1 MTAPDSQHHAF
12 IGTILHDR
20 FDLRHDSFVVRTI
33 EQAKNNYVYLIELAN
48 PTTDSL
54 LSESSKPFT
63 SPIPANTSR
72 LIFRIPK
79 ANVSLEDSVR
89 VRNEVAFLALGRDAF
104 SSIDTSLVPRVFAWE
119 DNTNLGPGFRWILE
133 EWKEGETLTAENV
146 EALND
151 EMQRFVL
158 DQLAAVVKSFQKY
171 RLPDSVRGFGGL
183 CFDENGTLFN
193 TASTIPCD
201 GPFPTYSS
209 FLKGMC
215 KWQLEASERSTH
227 LNGWKNVPKL
237 RKRLDNL
244 FASGLDE
251 LLVKVPEQRPTL
263 VHADLCFPNMLFDI
277 STYRLTAVLDF
288 DFSHIGAPVSEYLFS
303 FWDMNAL
310 LTGSAGQMG
319 QMRKWLLNG
328 FPKRIDA
335 RFKLAR
341 SWDHALGEAGV
352 EKPSTI
358 DGAGHIADI
367 WWFSQELCQAYWFM
381 DRFTANRS
389 AEALET
395 LKAGSIRNLEK
406 FLTLWGF

>member
-1 MTAPDSQHHAF
+1 MTAPDREHHAF

-20 FDLRHDSFVVRTI
+20 FDFRHDSFVVRTI

-89 VRNEVAFLALGRDAF
+89 VRNEVAFLALGRDVF

-119 DNTNLGPGFRWILE
+119 DNTSLGPGFRWILE
-133 EWKEGETLTAENV
+133 EWKDGETLTAENV

-158 DQLAAVVKSFQKY
+158 DQLAAVVKSFHKY
-171 RLPDSVRGFGGL
+171 SLPDSVRGFGGL
-183 CFDENGTLFN
+183 SFDEHGILSN
-193 TASTIPCD
+193 TASTIPCG

-215 KWQLEASERSTH
+215 KWQIEASERSTH

-244 FASGLDE
+244 FASGLDQ
-251 LLVKVPEQRPTL
+251 LLVEVPEQRPTL
-263 VHADLCFPNMLFDI
+263 VHADLCKCIHIVYDGRKYLISASGFPNMLFDI
-277 STYRLTAVLDF
+277 STYRF
-288 DFSHIGAPVSEYLFS
+288 DGCIGFRLFPHRVARLRVSLLLLGHERAS
-303 FWDMNAL
+303 DGKCRANGTNAEVAIKRL
-310 LTGSAGQMG
+310 SQTHRCKVQTCTLMG
-319 QMRKWLLNG
+319 
-328 FPKRIDA
+328 
-335 RFKLAR
+335 
-341 SWDHALGEAGV
+341 
-352 EKPSTI
+352 
-358 DGAGHIADI
+358 
-367 WWFSQELCQAYWFM
+367 
-381 DRFTANRS
+381 
-389 AEALET
+389 
-395 LKAGSIRNLEK
+395 
-406 FLTLWGF
+406 